1 MLAAPNTLPTAHT
14 RPRCHLSLHLF
25 SMGGN
30 FQGPQG
36 HLCLTIKEKPV
47 PTQGQ
52 LLDGLVICCQ
62 NTSISLYVSA
72 LMAKKVR
79 RITYNNYS
87 TLLSREQG

>member
-30 FQGPQG
+30 FQGPQD

-62 NTSISLYVSA
+62 NTSISLYISA